1 MTLVSSRPRRT
12 QVDIIIEILA
22 VASKEGATKTALVYK
37 SNLNFTLVQKY
48 VDLLQRR
55 RFLDKVRTLDGG
67 ATYKTTAGGAEALKA
82 LRSAMKMLFFEDDIA
97 SVAEEAWP
105 LST

>member
-1 MTLVSSRPRRT
+1 MTLASSRPRRS

-22 VASKEGATKTALVYK
+22 VASREGATKTALVYK

-55 RFLDKVRTLDGG
+55 GFLDKVLTFDGG
-67 ATYKTTAGGAEALKA
+67 ATYRTTAGGAEALKT
-82 LRSAMKMLFFEDDIA
+82 LRRAMNMLFFEDSIA

-105 LST
+105 LSR

>member
-1 MTLVSSRPRRT
+1 MTLASPRPRRT

-22 VASKEGATKTALVYK
+22 AASKEGATKTALVYK

-55 RFLDKVRTLDGG
+55 GFLDKVPACDGC

-82 LRSAMKMLFFEDDIA
+82 LRSAMNMLFEDNIA
-97 SVAEEAWP
+97 SVAEEPWP
-105 LST
+105 LSS